1 MNIGR
6 RLPLV
11 AFAASFFL
19 LIACSAQG
27 STNVWTVDGEHV
39 PAEIIISLTGSEHC
53 GWESA
58 TLLHIG
64 SPLGSVNESG
74 RDVNQYLRD
83 PEGVFTRLTDRL
95 RSTYEPNADLPS
107 DAEFSGYVR
116 DGVELWVSQSQ
127 IDKAIYMVDGA
138 RVERWPKAEPII
150 LCD

>member
-1 MNIGR
+1 MNSGR
-6 RLPLV
+6 NFLLA
-11 AFAASFFL
+11 AFAVSCFL

-27 STNVWTVDGEHV
+27 SNNIWTVDGEHV
-39 PAEIIISLTGSEHC
+39 PTEIIISHTGPEHC

-64 SPLGSVNESG
+64 SPLGSVMESG

-83 PEGVFTRLTDRL
+83 PEGVFTQLTDRL
-95 RSTYEPNADLPS
+95 RSTYDPNADLPS
-107 DAEFSGYVR
+107 DAKFSGYVR

-127 IDKAIYMVDGA
+127 IDNAIYMIDGS